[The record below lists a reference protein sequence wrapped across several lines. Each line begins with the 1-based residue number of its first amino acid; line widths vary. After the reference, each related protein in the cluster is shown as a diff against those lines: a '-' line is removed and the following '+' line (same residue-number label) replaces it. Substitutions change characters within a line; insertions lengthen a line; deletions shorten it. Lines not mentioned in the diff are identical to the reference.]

1 MAHQHPAVHAS
12 FLSEITKI
20 VMVHLVIE
28 QHMMQNHVLFFQ
40 DLYNGISKDTLTTNI
55 TELSVDES
63 CPLLQSS

>member
-40 DLYNGISKDTLTTNI
+40 DLYNGISNKKIKDTLTTNI
-55 TELSVDES
+55 T
-63 CPLLQSS
+63 